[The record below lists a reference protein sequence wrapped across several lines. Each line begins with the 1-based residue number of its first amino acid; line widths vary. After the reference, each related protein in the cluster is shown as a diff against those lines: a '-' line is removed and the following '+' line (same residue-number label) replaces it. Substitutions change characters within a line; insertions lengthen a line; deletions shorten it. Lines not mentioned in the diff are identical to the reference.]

1 MTQASDNRMKELGM
15 FWWTFAVRGG
25 LAVLFS
31 GVLFFSGNLFGTIFF
46 DPIMIVILAVLL
58 GFYVLAKA
66 ILLGVAAGYAVEHHI
81 RLWRALFADC
91 LLTTALGVYIGFS
104 ARVSFQFLPVLAGL
118 HAFISGYFLAM
129 LAIEVRSQKN
139 YVLALVAAGV
149 AFASVSFIFFTHL
162 TAPTRN
168 VTEWLAAFELAYGIA
183 VCLLA
188 AVLHRYHEPMSPAFQ
203 REDVPA

>member
-1 MTQASDNRMKELGM
+1 MTRASDNCMKELGM
-15 FWWTFAVRGG
+15 FWWTFALRGG

-31 GVLFFSGNLFGTIFF
+31 GVLFFSGSLFGTIFF
-46 DPIMIVILAVLL
+46 DPVMIVILAVLL

-66 ILLGVAAGYAVEHHI
+66 LLLGVAAGYAAEHHI
-81 RLWRALFADC
+81 GLWRVLSGDS
-91 LLTTALGVYIGFS
+91 LLTVALGIYIGFS
-104 ARVSFQFLPVLAGL
+104 TWVSSTSLPLLAGV
-118 HAFISGYFLAM
+118 HAIISGCFIAA
-129 LAIEVRSQKN
+129 LAIELRSQKV
-139 YVLALVAAGV
+139 YEWTLVGAGV
-149 AFASVSFIFFTHL
+149 AFVCAGFAFLAHR

-203 REDVPA
+203 REDVSA